1 MALSLQHEQLR
12 GLLKSMPVA
21 DAHHTASLPNQLLL
35 FSPLTAFGRGPDA
48 GLQVAP
54 LKGKVCHW
62 SLRDHGHTRL
72 FLCCTQPNLA
82 QTASLPG
89 KGLWRRQTWAQI
101 LFEIFEI
108 LSVFALVCMECQMAG
123 FVVFEPRS
131 VWRRDGAE
139 ASRTRPRNQ
148 AQNLTAICSTSID
161 QSDGAGISTWALIL
175 ITAPCSTSC

>member
-1 MALSLQHEQLR
+1 MDTPGGSCVVPSPTWLR
-12 GLLKSMPVA
+12 LPPCLGKAYGGGRPGLKLY
-21 DAHHTASLPNQLLL
+21 
-35 FSPLTAFGRGPDA
+35 
-48 GLQVAP
+48 
-54 LKGKVCHW
+54 
-62 SLRDHGHTRL
+62 
-72 FLCCTQPNLA
+72 
-82 QTASLPG
+82 
-89 KGLWRRQTWAQI
+89 
-101 LFEIFEI
+101 FEIFEI

>member
-1 MALSLQHEQLR
+1 MALSLQHEELR

-21 DAHHTASLPNQLLL
+21 DAHQLLL
-35 FSPLTAFGRGPDA
+35 FSPLTVFELGPDA

-62 SLRDHGHTRL
+62 SLWDHGHTRL
-72 FLCCTQPNLA
+72 FLCCTQSNLDQA
-82 QTASLPG
+82 ASLPG
-89 KGLWRRQTWAQI
+89 KGLWRRQIWAQI

-139 ASRTRPRNQ
+139 ATRTRTRPRNQ

-175 ITAPCSTSC
+175 ITTLCSTSC